1 MTTTMK
7 GDKEWGAGAM
17 PSPKGV
23 PGRPEGDT
31 EERPKDG
38 EEIKHWLLEEGNSR
52 QREQQTLKPCN
63 KSMPA
68 VFKDIKESIRQEE
81 SK

>member
-1 MTTTMK
+1 MTTNMK
-7 GDKEWGAGAM
+7 SDKECREGAM
-17 PSPKGV
+17 PLPKGV

-38 EEIKHWLLEEGNSR
+38 EEINHGLLEEGNSR

-68 VFKDIKESIRQEE
+68 MFKDIKESVWQEE